1 MKPMNQITFESETR
15 ALVVSAIENFKKHFQ
30 QEPEW
35 IGLAPGR
42 VNMIGGHTDYNQGFV
57 MPFAV
62 ERYTVVVGG
71 RSAEPSQTTAISGSQ
86 SDRVSVDLNSD
97 LTPGMPKW
105 GNYLKGV
112 AHGLKEKG
120 WNLPNVNL
128 FIDSN
133 LPDGAG
139 LSSSAAL
146 EVSIASMFEKVA
158 GQELDPLD
166 KALLCQKAEH
176 DFANVPCGAMDQI
189 ISVFGQPKHML
200 RLDCVDFSM
209 QQVPFD
215 ANKVA
220 VLITNSNVKH
230 ELGDSQYSV
239 RRSQCESAA
248 KKMGVE
254 SLRHATLELLA
265 QHKES
270 LTDKEFD
277 RAHHIIT
284 ENARTLKFLDSM
296 RANDFATAGQLLYET
311 HASLRDD
318 FEVSCEE
325 LDVLV
330 EIAKGIGLE
339 GGVFGSRMTG
349 GGFGGCTVSLVAVD
363 AVDRVTK
370 KLEAAYADSA
380 EGRQATVLK
389 TKPAQGG
396 MSFTAEELNGLLSK

>member
-1 MKPMNQITFESETR
+1 MSQITFGSETR
-15 ALVVSAIENFKKHFQ
+15 DLVTSAIESFKNHFQ

-35 IGLAPGR
+35 LGLAPGR

-71 RSAEPSQTTAISGSQ
+71 SASTPNESKAISGSQ
-86 SDRVSVDLNSD
+86 AEPVLVDLHSD
-97 LTPGMPKW
+97 LAPGTPKW

-120 WNLPNVNL
+120 WNIPNVNL
-128 FIDSN
+128 FVDSN

-146 EVSIASMFEKVA
+146 EVSITSMFEKA
-158 GQELDPLD
+158 TGQKLDPLE

-189 ISVFGQPKHML
+189 ISVFGQPGHML
-200 RLDCVDFSM
+200 RLDCIDFSM
-209 QQVPFD
+209 EQVPFD
-215 ANKVA
+215 ADKVA

-248 KKMGVE
+248 EKMQVE
-254 SLRHATLELLA
+254 SLRHATLELMA

-270 LTDKEFD
+270 LTDKEYD

-284 ENARTLKFLDSM
+284 ENSRTLSFLDSM
-296 RANDFATAGQLLYET
+296 RKNDFATAGQLLYET

-330 EIAKGIGLE
+330 EIAKGIGME

-363 AVDRVTK
+363 AVERVIETLK
-370 KLEAAYADSA
+370 KAYAESGD
-380 EGRQATVLK
+380 GRQATVLM
-389 TKPAQGG
+389 TKPAKGG
-396 MSFTAEELNGLLSK
+396 MSFTFDEVTRLLG

>member
-1 MKPMNQITFESETR
+1 MSQITFGSETR
-15 ALVVSAIENFKKHFQ
+15 DLVTSAIESFKNHFQ

-35 IGLAPGR
+35 LGLAPGR

-71 RSAEPSQTTAISGSQ
+71 SASTPNESKAISGSQ
-86 SDRVSVDLNSD
+86 AEPVLVDLHSD
-97 LTPGMPKW
+97 LTLGTPKW

-120 WNLPNVNL
+120 WNIPNVNL
-128 FIDSN
+128 FVDSN

-146 EVSIASMFEKVA
+146 EVSITSMFEKA
-158 GQELDPLD
+158 TGQKLDPLE

-189 ISVFGQPKHML
+189 ISVFGQPGHML
-200 RLDCVDFSM
+200 RLDCIDFSM
-209 QQVPFD
+209 EQVPFD
-215 ANKVA
+215 ADKVA

-248 KKMGVE
+248 EKMQVE

-270 LTDKEFD
+270 LTDKEYD

-284 ENARTLKFLDSM
+284 ENSRTLSFLDSM
-296 RANDFATAGQLLYET
+296 RKNDFATAGQLLYET

-330 EIAKGIGLE
+330 EIAKGIGME

-363 AVDRVTK
+363 AVERVSETLK
-370 KLEAAYADSA
+370 KAYAESGD
-380 EGRQATVLK
+380 GRQATVLM
-389 TKPAQGG
+389 TKPAKGG
-396 MSFTAEELNGLLSK
+396 MSFTFDEVTRLLG